1 MSYQRPAHLQL
12 QARLQEPP
20 GRLQIVAGP
29 RQVGKTTLVRQL
41 MATRP
46 SLSGLLVSTDAPGDL
61 ASDEWALPGAT
72 DSNATLFAADRPA
85 DRAWLIEQWRRATA
99 AAQAW
104 RQSSHPAAQD
114 LPFVLAIDEIQK
126 IPQWSETIKGLW
138 DRQMAGDLP
147 IHLAL
152 LGSAP
157 LLTQKGLTE
166 SLAGR
171 YELLRMGHWSYN
183 EMNVAFSLSLD
194 EFVYFGGFPGSV
206 SYVREQPRWRD
217 YVNWSLIHPNIERD
231 ILQMTRIDKPAL
243 LKQLFELGCAYSGQI
258 LSLDKILGQLN
269 DAGNV
274 TTLSRYLDLLGNAG
288 LLRGLQKYSEHAL
301 RQRKSP
307 PKFQVLNNALMSA
320 PGSHSFEEA
329 QADRT
334 HWGRLVESA
343 VGAHLCNEAGADT
356 RIHYWREGALEVDFV
371 VEHRGRL
378 AAIEVK
384 SGKTAG
390 AKRGLDEFAARHP
403 GCRTWVIGSA
413 ALPLGEFLRYPP
425 EHWVI

>member
-1 MSYQRPAHLQL
+1 MSYLRPAHQQL
-12 QARLQEPP
+12 EVRLREPP
-20 GRLQIVAGP
+20 RRLQIVAGP

-41 MATRP
+41 MGTRP
-46 SLSGLLVSTDAPGDL
+46 NASALLVSTDTPGDP
-61 ASDEWALPGAT
+61 AADDWAALGRAVT
-72 DSNATLFAADRPA
+72 NATMFAIDRPA
-85 DRAWLIEQWRRATA
+85 DRAWLIEQWQRAVA

-104 RQSSHPAAQD
+104 RRSSHPAAPD

-138 DRQMAGDLP
+138 DRQIAGDLP
-147 IHLAL
+147 IHLVL

-157 LLTQKGLTE
+157 LLIQKGLTE

-171 YELLRMGHWSYN
+171 FELLRMGHWSYN
-183 EMNVAFSLSLD
+183 EMNAAFGLGLD
-194 EFVYFGGFPGSV
+194 EYVYFGGFPGSV

-258 LSLDKILGQLN
+258 LSLDKILCQLN

-274 TTLSRYLDLLGNAG
+274 TTLSRYLDLLGDAG
-288 LLRGLQKYSEHAL
+288 LLCGLQKYSDHQL

-343 VGAHLCNEAGADT
+343 VGAHLCNEASAET
-356 RIHYWREGALEVDFV
+356 RIHYWREGSLEVDFV

-390 AKRGLDEFAARHP
+390 ARRGLDEFAARHP
-403 GCRTWVIGSA
+403 GCQTWVIGSV

-425 EHWVI
+425 EHWVA